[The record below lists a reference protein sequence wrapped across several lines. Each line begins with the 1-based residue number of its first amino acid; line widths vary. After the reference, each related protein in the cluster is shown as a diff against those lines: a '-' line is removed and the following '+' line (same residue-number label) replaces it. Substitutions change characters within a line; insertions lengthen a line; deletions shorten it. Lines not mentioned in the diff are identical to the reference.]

1 MVAGWLATAIAGS
14 GGSTAHPGTISVT
27 ATELSRN
34 LRIITL
40 PNLQSRDIRP
50 GG

>member
-1 MVAGWLATAIAGS
+1 MVAGWLATA
-14 GGSTAHPGTISVT
+14 GTISVP
-27 ATELSRN
+27 ATERSRN